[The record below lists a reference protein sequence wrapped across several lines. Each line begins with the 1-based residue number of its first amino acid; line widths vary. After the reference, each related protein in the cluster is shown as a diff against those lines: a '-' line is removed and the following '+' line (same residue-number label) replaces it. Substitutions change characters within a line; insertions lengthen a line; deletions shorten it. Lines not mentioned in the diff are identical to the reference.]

1 MPNGR
6 RSRGVGTHANT
17 FAGPCAGRV
26 ARRIA
31 RSLACA
37 FAGVLVVAGAPARA
51 EPPHP
56 PAGAA
61 PAAAAPQVPEL
72 PGPFAPLELQLA
84 ASDLVVEG
92 TLGEATTSP
101 VHGVVVEVRRTVAG
115 TAVGAR
121 LVVEIPGDEA
131 SLRHA
136 DLAGPRGTALLLL
149 LQRARPT
156 DAAFTLVTS
165 FDLARVEAAGVALD
179 GRPGAAADHV
189 EGVAFFAR
197 LAGDRDAP
205 ARDAARW
212 AEGLRGGNAFVQ
224 QNLLL
229 RVDGYATLG
238 LSTGAVGPRALAA
251 RATAA
256 PELLRAVVDAARGD
270 VGPHP
275 WALVPAYT
283 TLRGLAPADAAAA
296 EAALAAG
303 LASRDGAVLA
313 PALRATARLGL
324 GGAVERAWALVG
336 DPAVDDAL
344 RATAL
349 GALGEAALASAAQRA
364 ALRARADLTALLRKA
379 LGRPALRAAALAALE
394 AIHRDGRL
402 TITPRNE
409 ALWIGGWASEGA
421 ASPR

>member
-156 DAAFTLVTS
+156 DAAFTLLS
-165 FDLARVEAAGVALD
+165 
-179 GRPGAAADHV
+179 
-189 EGVAFFAR
+189 R
-197 LAGDRDAP
+197 LRLPASHRSRR
-205 ARDAARW
+205 ARDGHYW
-212 AEGLRGGNAFVQ
+212 
-224 QNLLL
+224 
-229 RVDGYATLG
+229 D
-238 LSTGAVGPRALAA
+238 
-251 RATAA
+251 
-256 PELLRAVVDAARGD
+256 
-270 VGPHP
+270 
-275 WALVPAYT
+275 
-283 TLRGLAPADAAAA
+283 
-296 EAALAAG
+296 
-303 LASRDGAVLA
+303 
-313 PALRATARLGL
+313 RL
-324 GGAVERAWALVG
+324 
-336 DPAVDDAL
+336 
-344 RATAL
+344 
-349 GALGEAALASAAQRA
+349 
-364 ALRARADLTALLRKA
+364 
-379 LGRPALRAAALAALE
+379 
-394 AIHRDGRL
+394 
-402 TITPRNE
+402 
-409 ALWIGGWASEGA
+409 
-421 ASPR
+421 